1 MNAIAERISSTSSSL
16 TYMLQVIKAGSI
28 NIVFLIL
35 VVLMSSGSVFFYC
48 FIGTF
53 TTTQFFNF
61 GDITYES
68 LWYKFP
74 VNLQKFLPMIIE
86 NAHVPCIYNGYN
98 IIDLNLITFA
108 KVK

>member
-1 MNAIAERISSTSSSL
+1 MNEIPDRVSSTSSSL

-35 VVLMSSGSVFFYC
+35 VVLMSTGSVFFYC

-53 TTTQFFNF
+53 TTSQFFNF

-74 VNLQKFLPMIIE
+74 VPLQKFLPMIIE
-86 NAHVPCIYNGYN
+86 NAHIPCIYSGYN
-98 IIDLNLITFA
+98 IIDLNLMTFA